1 MSIFFL
7 NYFPFLFLSLKRL
20 EGLYFRDSMQ
30 ETSVDQN
37 DEGLIRGYNK
47 YSDLTDICMAE
58 MQVVITIESIHERDF
73 KSGEWEEE
81 MVQN

>member
-1 MSIFFL
+1 
-7 NYFPFLFLSLKRL
+7 
-20 EGLYFRDSMQ
+20 MQ

-73 KSGEWEEE
+73 KSGGVGGRDGAELKALVEL
-81 MVQN
+81 